1 MFNLQSL
8 LLFKQF
14 LSYLFHEAGEKA
26 CTVLEERWLSEECM
40 YAVMTCINA
49 EKIQFVTQLPSKVPS
64 SFLIRAKPTDV
75 PVLLIKITLLA
86 PQDLQVALLKDSDFL
101 ACKQTLQT

>member
-1 MFNLQSL
+1 MNYVHVSTRRTLAFRRMHICCNDMH
-8 LLFKQF
+8 
-14 LSYLFHEAGEKA
+14 Y
-26 CTVLEERWLSEECM
+26 
-40 YAVMTCINA
+40 A

-101 ACKQTLQT
+101 ACKQTLVSRCY